1 MHIFRWRLIDFSQCL
16 KLKAAFRQLRTFG
29 ELLILLNSSTYI
41 QFYHTA
47 MKRPTLKSHSTLDF
61 YMASWQ
67 YCPLQPAHQLPSGVK
82 PPSFTGEYTHF
93 FFLHLNNVSLVLAH
107 SHECHVNNNE
117 IIIEIQIDSSMP
129 GIDYSTHITI
139 SLYSYNLYRVGI
151 ITNPVL
157 LFVGITFNGVFN
169 KQLCQVHRA
178 HKWSWE

>member
-1 MHIFRWRLIDFSQCL
+1 MHIFRCRLIDFSQCL

-41 QFYHTA
+41 QFYHTS
-47 MKRPTLKSHSTLDF
+47 MKRPTLKSHLMLDF

-67 YCPLQPAHQLPSGVK
+67 YCPLQPAHQLPSRVK
-82 PPSFTGEYTHF
+82 PPSFTGEYTLF
-93 FFLHLNNVSLVLAH
+93 FFLHLNTVSLVLAH

-129 GIDYSTHITI
+129 SIDYSTHITI

-151 ITNPVL
+151 ITNSVL
-157 LFVGITFNGVFN
+157 LFVSITFNEIFN
-169 KQLCQVHRA
+169 K
-178 HKWSWE
+178 